1 MKRLVRI
8 ANGQGF
14 WGDSIDAPQRLME
27 AQPDLDYLTLDYL
40 AEVSLSIMAVQREQ
54 DYRLGYARDF
64 VDVVRG
70 LAPLWKSGSHA
81 KLVANA
87 GGLNPRAC
95 AQACLVA
102 LREKDCRGW
111 KVALVTGDDVLPLA
125 REPGDDVSSFNN
137 LETGEPIATI
147 ADRLT
152 TANAYLG
159 AAPIVDALR
168 QGAQIVIT
176 GRVADPS
183 LAVACAQFEFG
194 WRDDEYDKLANATV
208 GGHLIECGTQVTGGL
223 STDWLQ
229 IADPI
234 DVGFPVIEIDPTG
247 ALVVTKPAGAGGQVS
262 QMSVKEQ
269 LLYELGDPAQYLSPD
284 CVVNFLTLELAD
296 DGPNRVRVSG
306 ASGREPT
313 PYYKVSATYRDG
325 YTAAGL
331 LTIVGRD
338 AEAKARRTGNIILE
352 RVRRAGY
359 SLART
364 HIEVLGAGDCVPGV
378 LPRTRDAV
386 EVVLRVAV
394 ADPRKEAVERFAKE
408 IAPMVTSG
416 AGGTTGYATGRPK
429 VRPVFGYWPCLVP
442 RSRVRPK
449 VEILEVT

>member
-1 MKRLVRI
+1 MRRIIRI

-14 WGDSIDAPQRLME
+14 WGDSIDAPQRLVE
-27 AQPDLDYLTLDYL
+27 SQPDLDYLTLDYL

-54 DYRLGYARDF
+54 DHRLGYARDF
-64 VDVVRG
+64 VSVVRG
-70 LAPLWKSGSHA
+70 LAPHWKAGKRV

-95 AQACLVA
+95 AETTLAA
-102 LREKDCRGW
+102 LRESECRGL
-111 KVALVTGDDVLPLA
+111 KVALVTGDDVLHLA
-125 REPGDDVSSFNN
+125 REPGADADSFRN
-137 LETGEPIATI
+137 LETGEPIATVS
-147 ADRLT
+147 DRLT

-159 AAPIVDALR
+159 AAPIVEALR
-168 QGAQIVIT
+168 QGANIVVT

-183 LAVACAQFEFG
+183 LVVACAQFEFG
-194 WRDDEYDKLANATV
+194 WSETDYNELANATV
-208 GGHLIECGTQVTGGL
+208 GGHIIECGTQATGGL
-223 STDWLQ
+223 LTDWLQ
-229 IADPI
+229 IADTV
-234 DVGFPVIEIDPTG
+234 DVGFPVIEVDPTG
-247 ALVVTKPAGAGGQVS
+247 ALVVTKPPGTAGRVS
-262 QMSVKEQ
+262 LMSVKEQ
-269 LLYELGDPAQYLSPD
+269 LLYELGDPENYLSPD
-284 CVVNFLTLELAD
+284 CAVNFLTIQLSE
-296 DGPNRVRVSG
+296 DGPNRVGVAG
-306 ASGREPT
+306 ATGREPT
-313 PYYKVSATYRDG
+313 PFYKVSATFRDG

-338 AEAKARRTGNIILE
+338 AEAKARRTGNIIVE

-359 SLART
+359 ELART
-364 HIEVLGAGDCVPGV
+364 HIEVLGAGDSVPGV

-394 ADPRKEAVERFAKE
+394 ADPRREAVERFTKE

-449 VEILEVT
+449 VEILEVV